1 VWYDQGTGV
10 YVALATGLTERE
22 YTATSLYSGTTYG
35 FKVKARN
42 SVGYGELSDEIL
54 ILAAQVPDMPG
65 TPTTMISERWNVVI
79 DWTAPYTGGSEITSY
94 TIEIR
99 TADQQVFAVDSTNCD
114 GSDST
119 IMAAT

>member
-1 VWYDQGTGV
+1 
-10 YVALATGLTERE
+10 LATGLISRE
-22 YTATSLYSGTTYG
+22 YTATGLYSGTTYG

-54 ILAAQVPDMPG
+54 ILAAQIPDVPDA
-65 TPTTMISERWNVVI
+65 PTTTISDRWNVVI
-79 DWTAPYTGGSEITSY
+79 DWTAPYNGGTPITSY

-99 TADQQVFAVDSTNCD
+99 TADVTVFTVDSVDCS

-119 IMAAT
+119 IVAAT